1 MAHIAFRKKLHGL
14 SKKTFGFDIGFCSY
28 QELYVLLIG
37 LWNIRLCSIAY
48 KNKIDENNKAQHF
61 LRNNIE

>member
-1 MAHIAFRKKLHGL
+1 MAHIAFSKKMHGL
-14 SKKTFGFDIGFCSY
+14 SQKLGFDIGFFSY